1 MIRSP
6 LLLLFALLLLA
17 PQPLFAADASAHRQ
31 ILLVLGD
38 SPDRCTATLYRFR
51 QSGGRWIREGTG
63 IPAVTGEKGMAWD
76 GAAAEDS
83 SRQVKREGDRKSPAG
98 IFPLSLAMGYPPS
111 PPAGILLPYR
121 RIEEGTYCV
130 DDSASPYY
138 NRIVSQKELPQP
150 AAELWK
156 SSERMWEV
164 GERYRLLLTVGYNGE
179 KPKPG
184 AGSCIFLHIWRSPA
198 EGTAGCTAVA
208 ADKLEEIVQWLKPD
222 AEPALV
228 QLPREDYLRVWK
240 EWRLPDPALLE
251 EIPAKK
257 DFPLADVGLKVP
269 DAVVDMRYA
278 RSDNFT
284 GRKIYDC
291 GRCFLKKETADKLAR
306 AQEELR
312 TMGLSLKLWDCY
324 RPLSVQ
330 KLFWSIVP
338 DSRFVADPKTGSRHN
353 HGTAVDVTLV
363 DSQERELE
371 MPTPFDDFTLRAS
384 HDYDTLSAK
393 VLENR
398 RLLKE
403 TMQRA
408 GFKPLESEWWHYDD
422 ADGGGALLDV
432 PFGELCR

>member
-1 MIRSP
+1 MIRNQ
-6 LLLLFALLLLA
+6 LLFLLALSLLA
-17 PQPLFAADASAHRQ
+17 PQPLLALDASSHRQ

-38 SPDRCTATLYRFR
+38 SPDGSSARLYRFR
-51 QSGGRWIREGTG
+51 QSEEKWMKEGMG
-63 IPAVTGEKGMAWD
+63 IPAALGEKGIAWD
-76 GAAAEDS
+76 AAATGDP
-83 SRQVKREGDRKSPAG
+83 SRPVKREGDRKSPAG
-98 IFPLSLAMGYPPS
+98 IFPLSLAMGYAPS
-111 PPAGILLPYR
+111 PPDGTLFPYR

-130 DDSASPYY
+130 DDSGSPYY

-164 GERYRLLLTVGYNGE
+164 GERYRLLLTVGYNSE

-184 AGSCIFLHIWRSPA
+184 AGSCIFLHIWRSSS

-208 ADKLEEIVQWLKPD
+208 ADRLEEIVQWLKPEAD
-222 AEPALV
+222 PALV
-228 QLPREDYLRVWK
+228 QLPREEYLRVWK

-251 EIPAKK
+251 EAPPKK
-257 DFPLADVGLKVP
+257 DFSLVDASIKVL
-269 DAVVDMRYA
+269 DAAVDMRYA
-278 RSDNFT
+278 GSNNFT

-291 GRCFLKKETADKLAR
+291 GRCFLKRETADKLAR
-306 AQEELR
+306 AQAELR
-312 TMGLSLKLWDCY
+312 MIGLSLKLWDCY

-338 DSRFVADPKTGSRHN
+338 DSRFVANPKTGSRHN

-363 DSQERELE
+363 DAQGRELE
-371 MPTPFDDFTLRAS
+371 MPTLFDDFTTHAS
-384 HDYDTLSAK
+384 HDYNKLPAK

-398 RLLKE
+398 RILKE
-403 TMQRA
+403 TMQWA
-408 GFKPLESEWWHYDD
+408 GFKPLETEWWHYDD
-422 ADGGGALLDV
+422 ADGGGELLDV